1 MSERIHGVA
10 FSPMN
15 VIAGAS
21 FVVLCGAL
29 AWTALNREPE
39 TAPIFARALESAPTD
54 TDFLDIGATSSA
66 TSSTPLGDAILAQ
79 FISNYTNLS
88 AQGALPDQVAETAAD
103 IVPHIETRTFSE
115 SAILTRTDTSL
126 AGILQYRAELREAL
140 TPLLNNTTPELDMYA
155 QWIDTGDTTYLDKLS
170 AIARDYDA
178 AILRVEKVRAPADAV
193 QVHAGILNAMSS
205 FATALRALAH
215 NAQDP
220 VASLTL
226 LRTYNMAEQQMF
238 TAFNTLGLYAAAK
251 TQ

>member
-1 MSERIHGVA
+1 MDSR
-10 FSPMN
+10 
-15 VIAGAS
+15 
-21 FVVLCGAL
+21 
-29 AWTALNREPE
+29 
-39 TAPIFARALESAPTD
+39 ARAK
-54 TDFLDIGATSSA
+54 IGATSSA

-79 FISNYTNLS
+79 FFSTYTNLS
-88 AQGALPDQVAETAAD
+88 AQGTSPDEAAEVAAD
-103 IVPHIETRTFSE
+103 IVPRIASRTFSE
-115 SAILTRTDTSL
+115 SSVLTRTDTSL
-126 AGILQYRAELREAL
+126 TGVLQYRAELREAL
-140 TPLLNNTTPELDMYA
+140 APLLNNTSPELDMYA
-155 QWIDTGDTTYLDKLS
+155 RWIDTGDTTYLEKLG
-170 AIARDYDA
+170 AIAQDYDA

-193 QVHAGILNAMSS
+193 QVHSGILNAMSS